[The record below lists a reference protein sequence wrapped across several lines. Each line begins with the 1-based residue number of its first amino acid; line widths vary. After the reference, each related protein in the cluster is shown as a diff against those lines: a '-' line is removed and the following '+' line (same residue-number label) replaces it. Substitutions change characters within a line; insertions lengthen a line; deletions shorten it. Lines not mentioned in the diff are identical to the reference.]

1 MPKMFHIKKQNLVNI
16 IFSFQIIKFKN
27 TFKML
32 NKKIVISKKNEK
44 RKFKKK
50 PGRLKLQLVDRLP
63 IKNLLKKKIKKFNK
77 F

>member
-32 NKKIVISKKNEK
+32 NKKIVISKKK
-44 RKFKKK
+44 
-50 PGRLKLQLVDRLP
+50 
-63 IKNLLKKKIKKFNK
+63 
-77 F
+77 

>member
-32 NKKIVISKKNEK
+32 NKKNCHKQKKNEK
-44 RKFKKK
+44 RKLKKK

-63 IKNLLKKKIKKFNK
+63 IKSLLKKKFNK